1 MARIAGVPEARA
13 PWLVRLAY
21 LFARRKLGK
30 IPEPLAVSAHQ
41 TWVLSGMGAYEM
53 ALERARLVDPK
64 LKALAGTKAAALV
77 GCPF

>member
-1 MARIAGVPEARA
+1 MARIAGVPEASA

-21 LFARRKLGK
+21 RLARRRLGR
-30 IPEPLAVSAHQ
+30 IPEPVAVTAHHA
-41 TWVLSGMGAYEM
+41 WIFRGMGAFEL

-64 LKALAGTKAAALV
+64 LKALAELKTAALV